1 MADKTR
7 LKQVRAWMKRKK
19 IDALIVPHSDFFQSE
34 YLEACNERLAW
45 LTGFT
50 GSNGQAIVTAKDAV
64 MFTDSRYTLQAGR
77 ETKPFGF
84 VAAETPTIRPS
95 TWLTKHLKK
104 GQKVAIDPDLFTVQ
118 QATIWQQLVTQLGGK
133 WVETSENPIDTLWHD
148 RPAQGRHPAE
158 IHPIK
163 YAGIAASTKIK
174 QVIAQMNAQA
184 SHMLIANPGLVCWLL
199 NIRGRDVA
207 HVPVLQSMALV
218 GRDGKVVLFTD
229 TVKISA
235 AMRKTLGAKVSVQPL
250 DKLAAII
257 TKTAKVLQLDPS
269 HCPLSLK
276 SAFAKKRLKL
286 VEAGD
291 PCMVMRACKNAT
303 EIKGAILAHKKDAAA
318 FKKFL
323 AWFGKLDFTRQKVT
337 ELDIVMKLR
346 DCREADPDFIDDSF
360 STIAGFGANGAIV
373 HYKPSPDTNKR
384 LTPGNLLLL
393 DSGAQ
398 YRCGTTDITRVL
410 AVGKPTK
417 EMTDHYNAVYRGLTA
432 LSETRFPMGTT
443 GAQLEA
449 IARRELWTHGLEY
462 GHGTGHGVG
471 SFMSVHEGPQGF
483 TPHSQ
488 APLLPGMILSVEP
501 GVYHKGKFGI
511 RLENLVLVTED
522 KRKGDMKPMLKFRT
536 LTDVAFD
543 KKLLR
548 S

>member
-1 MADKTR
+1 
-7 LKQVRAWMKRKK
+7 MKRKK

-50 GSNGQAIVTAKDAV
+50 GSNGQAIVTQKEAV
-64 MFTDSRYTLQAGR
+64 MFTDSRYTIQGVR

-84 VAAETPTIRPS
+84 VTAETPTVRPS

-104 GQKVAIDPDLFTVQ
+104 GQRVAIDPALFTVQ
-118 QATIWQQLVTQLGGK
+118 QSIIWRDLIASLGGK
-133 WVETSENPIDTLWHD
+133 LVLETENPVDLFWHD

-158 IHPIK
+158 IHALK
-163 YAGIAASTKIK
+163 YAGVASNVKIK
-174 QVIAQMNAQA
+174 QVIAQINAQA
-184 SHMLIANPGLVCWLL
+184 SHLLVTDPGLVCWLL

-218 GRDGKVVLFTD
+218 SRDGRVTLFTD
-229 TVKISA
+229 MTKISP
-235 AMRKTLGAKVSVQPL
+235 AMRKALGTKISVQPL
-250 DKLAAII
+250 DKII
-257 TKTAKVLQLDPS
+257 PVVSKTVKALQLDP
-269 HCPLSLK
+269 HKCPLSLQA
-276 SAFAKKRLKL
+276 AFLKKRLSL
-286 VEAGD
+286 IEAGD
-291 PCMVMRACKNAT
+291 PCTTLRACKNAA

-318 FKKFL
+318 FKKFF
-323 AWFGKLDFTRQKVT
+323 AWFAKLDFTRQKVT

-346 DCREADPDFIDDSF
+346 DCREMDPDFIDDSF
-360 STIAGFGANGAIV
+360 STISGFGANGAIV
-373 HYKPSPDTNKR
+373 HYRVSPQSNTR

-417 EMTDHYNAVYRGLTA
+417 EMIDHYNAVYRGMKS
-432 LSETRFPMGTT
+432 LSDVRFPAGTT

-449 IARRELWTHGLEY
+449 IARRELWTHGLDY

-483 TPHSQ
+483 TPHSN

-511 RLENLVLVTED
+511 RLENLVLVEED

-543 KKLLR
+543 RKLLR
-548 S
+548 QK